1 MKKLITMM
9 LLLMV
14 SIGIIH
20 AQTGNT
26 GLGTSTPGSKLT
38 VNGSF
43 AAGYTAITA
52 TTYTAGENDFY
63 IVWNGTANGTISLPA
78 STSGADRTGR
88 LYFIKN
94 TSAGFTLTI
103 DANGTELID
112 NGQTLMLSPGESCTM
127 VKTNINTAS
136 GTTYEVVVLAQTQ
149 EAYMYTI
156 SSVTAQT
163 YVEAA
168 PGGTVF
174 NFTTV
179 EFSPNGGV
187 DFNLTTD
194 IWTCPQSGFYRIEAE
209 DQSTSSTA
217 NSTHVALYIQKSGL
231 NQQGRIYFVHASLS
245 NSGSVAKVLNIVQ
258 GETIRIIAVPCSGC
272 AANISSANRRVEIT
286 RL

>member
-1 MKKLITMM
+1 MKKALTFFT
-9 LLLMV
+9 
-14 SIGIIH
+14 IIFLAQFLH

-26 GLGTSTPGSKLT
+26 GFGTATPGSKLT

-43 AAGYTAITA
+43 AAAYTTITA
-52 TTYTAGENDFY
+52 NTYTAGENDFY
-63 IVWNGTANGTISLPA
+63 IVWNGTAAGTITLPA
-78 STSGADRTGR
+78 STSGPDRTGR

-94 TSAGFTLTI
+94 TSASFTLTV

-112 NGQTLMLSPGESCTM
+112 NGQTLVLSPGESCTI

-136 GTTYEVVVLAQTQ
+136 GTTYEVVVLAETQ
-149 EAYMYTI
+149 EAYMYTV

-174 NFTTV
+174 NFTTI
-179 EFSPNGGV
+179 EYSPNGGV

-194 IWTCPQSGFYRIEAE
+194 TWTCPQSGSYKIEAE

-217 NSTHVALYIQKSGL
+217 NSTHVALYIQKSGVF
-231 NQQGRIYFVHASLS
+231 QHGRIYFVHASLS
-245 NSGSVAKVLNIVQ
+245 NSGSVAKILNLIQ
-258 GETIRIIAVPCSGC
+258 GETIRIVAIPCSGC